1 MRQDAKAQTMKLNK
15 LKIAV
20 LVIVSFAAPALAGE
34 LGNVNV
40 RNCTWCHGPS
50 AQGYLPAPRLAGQK
64 YQYLLKQLRS
74 FSEHGR
80 NNPFSRMYMW
90 PAAANVSLQAARYL
104 ASYLSKLSPKTADDG
119 NRELVSM
126 GRAIYQE
133 GVPDSNIVACV
144 ACHGPRAQG
153 FAEIP
158 RLGGLSYTYLQK
170 RLVQW
175 HEGYDAAA
183 MHPMPHVASKLS
195 PQQIAGLASYLSFI
209 K

>member
-1 MRQDAKAQTMKLNK
+1 MKLNK
-15 LKIAV
+15 LIIAV
-20 LVIVSFAAPALAGE
+20 LLIVSFAAPALAGE

-64 YQYLLKQLRS
+64 YQYLVKQLRS

-90 PAAANVSLQAARYL
+90 PAAANVSPQAARYL

-170 RLVQW
+170 RLEQW

>member
-1 MRQDAKAQTMKLNK
+1 MKLNK
-15 LKIAV
+15 LIIAV
-20 LVIVSFAAPALAGE
+20 LLIVFFAAPALAGE

-64 YQYLLKQLRS
+64 YQYLVKQLRS

-90 PAAANVSLQAARYL
+90 PAAANVSPQAARYL

-133 GVPDSNIVACV
+133 GVPNSNIVACV

-158 RLGGLSYTYLQK
+158 RLGGLSYSYLQK
-170 RLVQW
+170 RLEQW

-183 MHPMPHVASKLS
+183 MHPMPHVSSKLS
-195 PQQIAGLASYLSFI
+195 PNQMAALASYLSFV

>member
-1 MRQDAKAQTMKLNK
+1 VRQDAKAQIMKLNK
-15 LKIAV
+15 LKIAI
-20 LVIVSFAAPALAGE
+20 LVIVFFATPALAGE

-64 YQYLLKQLRS
+64 YQYLVKQLRS
-74 FSEHGR
+74 FRVHGR
-80 NNPFSRMYMW
+80 DNPFSRMYMW
-90 PAAANVSLQAARYL
+90 PAAENVSPQAARYL
-104 ASYLSKLSPKTADDG
+104 ASYLSTLSPKAADDG
-119 NRELVSM
+119 NRAFVSM

-144 ACHGPRAQG
+144 ACHGL
-153 FAEIP
+153 AEIP
-158 RLGGLSYTYLQK
+158 RLGGLSYTYLQE
-170 RLVQW
+170 RLEQW

-183 MHPMPHVASKLS
+183 LHPMPHVASKLS
-195 PQQIAGLASYLSFI
+195 PDQIAALASYLSFV

>member
-1 MRQDAKAQTMKLNK
+1 MRQDAKAQIMKLNK
-15 LKIAV
+15 LIIAV
-20 LVIVSFAAPALAGE
+20 LVIVFFAAPALAGE

-64 YQYLLKQLRS
+64 YQYLVKQLRS

-90 PAAANVSLQAARYL
+90 PAAANVGPQAARYL

-126 GRAIYQE
+126 GR
-133 GVPDSNIVACV
+133 
-144 ACHGPRAQG
+144 R
-153 FAEIP
+153 
-158 RLGGLSYTYLQK
+158 
-170 RLVQW
+170 
-175 HEGYDAAA
+175 
-183 MHPMPHVASKLS
+183 
-195 PQQIAGLASYLSFI
+195 FI
-209 K
+209 KKGFRIQIL

>member
-1 MRQDAKAQTMKLNK
+1 MELNK
-15 LKIAV
+15 LSIAAL
-20 LVIVSFAAPALAGE
+20 LVVSFAAPALAGE

-50 AQGYLPAPRLAGQK
+50 AQGYLPAPRLAGQN
-64 YQYLLKQLRS
+64 YRYLVNQLRS
-74 FSEHGR
+74 FRAHGR
-80 NNPFSRMYMW
+80 DNPFSRMYMW
-90 PAAANVSLQAARYL
+90 PAARNVSPQAARYL
-104 ASYLSKLSPKTADDG
+104 AIYLSSLSPKAADDG

-133 GVPDSNIVACV
+133 GIPDSNIVACV

-158 RLGGLSYTYLQK
+158 RLGGLSYSYLQK
-170 RLVQW
+170 RLEQW

-195 PQQIAGLASYLSFI
+195 PVQNAALASYLSFL

>member
-1 MRQDAKAQTMKLNK
+1 VRQDAKAQIMKLNK
-15 LKIAV
+15 LKIAI
-20 LVIVSFAAPALAGE
+20 LVVVFFSAPALAGE
-34 LGNVNV
+34 PGNVNI

-64 YQYLLKQLRS
+64 YQYLVNQLRS
-74 FSEHGR
+74 FRAHGR
-80 NNPFSRMYMW
+80 DNPFSRMYMW
-90 PAAANVSLQAARYL
+90 PATANVSPHAARYL
-104 ASYLSKLSPKTADDG
+104 ANYLSALSPKAAEDG

-133 GVPDSNIVACV
+133 GIPGSNIVACV

-158 RLGGLSYTYLQK
+158 RLEGLSYTYLQT
-170 RLVQW
+170 RLEQW

-183 MHPMPHVASKLS
+183 RHPMPHVASKLS
-195 PQQIAGLASYLSFI
+195 PNQIAALSSYLSFI